1 MSKWFKFQLNKNKII
16 FINMDMIDTIEF
28 TLSTITIGEF
38 ELIGEDAERFRKEFE
53 RYNSHI
59 EGLVRVR

>member
-16 FINMDMIDTIEF
+16 FINMDLIDTIEF
-28 TLSTITIGEF
+28 TLSTVTIGEF
-38 ELIGEDAERFRKEFE
+38 ELVGEDGERFRKEFE
-53 RYNSHI
+53 RYNSYM